1 MCLGFVLSKYENPDG
16 REVFEGDDE
25 LNFFIPQ
32 GPGFGEHKIRSAA
45 VGGDSTIHVFS
56 CMEFNRD
63 ETTNRYF
70 IEFCMNEDDFQ
81 RYANYF
87 LYVFRSDRWDQ
98 VGYITSKNDV
108 MRLKDAKCVPIG

>member
-1 MCLGFVLSKYENPDG
+1 
-16 REVFEGDDE
+16 
-25 LNFFIPQ
+25 
-32 GPGFGEHKIRSAA
+32 
-45 VGGDSTIHVFS
+45 
-56 CMEFNRD
+56 MEFNRD

-108 MRLKDAKCVPIG
+108 MRLKDAKCVPLG